1 MVKMRIGRIF
11 FFLSILFFMGS
22 DSVGSVETTRRV
34 VSTGGLTPIT
44 ENADLGKAFLERR
57 EGFLILHLEGS
68 PYEMGF
74 QEGVLLKEEIA
85 EVYKE
90 YLYKKVIDEWV
101 GVYALMKKS
110 KLARRSPREV
120 LLENAKQL
128 EKAIPLKYL
137 EQMRGLAEGAGVS
150 SDDVLMLTT
159 HVDFLVALCSGFAT
173 WGSLTEGGG
182 LITGR
187 NLDWGRGEEGLFEK
201 YTTIRIC
208 SPKEGFPFV
217 SISYPGFS
225 GVLTGMNTQ
234 GLTLEVNFS
243 MCEDNDSSGLPITI
257 LLQKALSN
265 SPDIKTAVKT
275 ITSAKRTGGFN
286 ILLTSAKDNQAKV
299 VEVSAHQYGIREAI
313 DERIITTN
321 HFLTPELKGKNSRLS
336 TLFSSTSED
345 RYGRLV
351 ELIEENKG
359 KINLKKACQFMHDFE
374 VRQKGTIQSIVF
386 LPESLDFFV
395 WAGHLPFGNFVKFNL
410 KEELL

>member
-1 MVKMRIGRIF
+1 MKDFRIARIF
-11 FFLSILFFMGS
+11 FFLSILFFLS
-22 DSVGSVETTRRV
+22 SQS
-34 VSTGGLTPIT
+34 
-44 ENADLGKAFLERR
+44 NAGLGKAFLERR

-90 YLYKKVIDEWV
+90 YLYKKVIGEWV
-101 GVYALMKKS
+101 RVYALMRKN

-128 EKAIPLKYL
+128 EKAIPPEYL
-137 EQMRGLAEGAGVS
+137 EQMRGLAEGAEVS
-150 SDDVLMLTT
+150 YDDVLMFTT
-159 HVDFLVALCSGFAT
+159 HADFLVALCSSFAA

-182 LITGR
+182 LITSR
-187 NLDWGRGEEGLFEK
+187 NLDWGRGEEGLFGK

-208 SPKEGFPFV
+208 KPKEGFPFV

-225 GVLTGMNTQ
+225 GVLTGMNIQ
-234 GLTLEVNFS
+234 GLTLGFNYS

-265 SPDIKTAVKT
+265 SSDLKTAVKT

-286 ILLTSAKDNQAKV
+286 ILLTSWKDNQAKV
-299 VEVSAHQYGIREAI
+299 VEVSAHQWGIREAVN
-313 DERIITTN
+313 ERIVATN
-321 HFLTPELKGKNSRLS
+321 HFLTSELKGKNSRLN
-336 TLFSSTSED
+336 TFFSSTSED
-345 RYGRLV
+345 RYERLV

-359 KINLKKACQFMHDFE
+359 KISPKKACQFMHDFE

-395 WAGHLPFGNFVKFNL
+395 WAGHLPFGRFVKFNL
-410 KEELL
+410 KEELGKLLN

>member
-1 MVKMRIGRIF
+1 
-11 FFLSILFFMGS
+11 
-22 DSVGSVETTRRV
+22 
-34 VSTGGLTPIT
+34 
-44 ENADLGKAFLERR
+44 
-57 EGFLILHLEGS
+57 
-68 PYEMGF
+68 
-74 QEGVLLKEEIA
+74 
-85 EVYKE
+85 
-90 YLYKKVIDEWV
+90 
-101 GVYALMKKS
+101 
-110 KLARRSPREV
+110 
-120 LLENAKQL
+120 
-128 EKAIPLKYL
+128 
-137 EQMRGLAEGAGVS
+137 
-150 SDDVLMLTT
+150 MLTT

-208 SPKEGFPFV
+208 SPREGFPFV

-374 VRQKGTIQSIVF
+374 VRQKGTIQSILF